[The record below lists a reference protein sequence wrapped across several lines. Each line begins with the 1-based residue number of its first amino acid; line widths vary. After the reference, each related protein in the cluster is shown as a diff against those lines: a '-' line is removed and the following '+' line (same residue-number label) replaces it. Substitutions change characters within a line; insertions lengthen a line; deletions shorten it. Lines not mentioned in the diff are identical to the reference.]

1 MTRYQTFGDGGEVT
15 GFVEVDGVLPVPSF
29 AFATFD
35 PRIDGLAGDV
45 GSVASAS
52 DCPLVFRKIGA
63 LDTEWIIEGR
73 GTAPALFAVT
83 TAAQMNAMC
92 RGFARQP
99 LLDFT
104 PTHILTPDPVSDTFV
119 DSVGASSLKKR
130 GATASIEPSPFFD
143 NVSAFGQQAEQ
154 TDLEASYYAADDE
167 THYDVTTQSFVVL
180 AVSAFTKNGGGGL
193 YLSKIKYPA
202 PGQNLGYGVSINLDN
217 GFGFLLR
224 GSLTELNSDSAAFS
238 ANIVDGRYRA
248 FFHGRTVP
256 GALGY
261 VFTPEFPSVAVAGLA
276 GDLHNTDGI
285 FGLVNDG
292 FGLPSA
298 ACSTSRTPKI
308 AFWEGTAAENLTTY
322 LAAIGEG
329 FEEMLGDTPAEL
341 QVVQQRYDIP
351 ANDTQFAQRTGLL
364 ASWYRPDWINAA
376 GNVVSQ
382 GVAATIVAAGATTQY
397 QKLSAGLVGMA
408 FPGATG
414 DAVSAN
420 VLANGVA
427 SFLVGGRFGHT
438 ANAGGLNS
446 HNLLGRIVAGAT
458 ATGWSL
464 FVTDAGDLKYYVA
477 DGVLSFS
484 GTLAAA
490 VLPLNARELDV
501 VMQLDR
507 SGADPTARFLWAR
520 DGVQLGTA
528 TVAMPAL
535 ANLTLAGQEF
545 GSGAIPIGAP
555 AFNGGAW
562 SPFFFCALG
571 TQAEGA
577 GNIERVARG
586 VGFLTVTVNA
596 AQAVIG

>member
-1 MTRYQTFGDGGEVT
+1 MTRYQTFGDGGDVI
-15 GFVEVDGVLPVPSF
+15 GFTEVDGVLPVPGF

-45 GSVASAS
+45 GSIAAAS
-52 DCPLVFRKIGA
+52 DCPLVFRKVGT
-63 LDTEWIIEGR
+63 LDTEWIIENR
-73 GTAPALFAVT
+73 GTAPALFAVMS
-83 TAAQMNAMC
+83 AAEMNAMC

-99 LLDFT
+99 LLDFA
-104 PTHILTPDPVSDTFV
+104 PTHILTPDPVSDSFV
-119 DSVGASSLKKR
+119 DSVGTSDLKKR
-130 GATASIEPSPFFD
+130 GVGASIDSSPFFD
-143 NVSAFGQQAEQ
+143 GVSTAGQQALQ
-154 TDLEASYYAADDE
+154 TDLQQSFYGADDE

-180 AVSAFTKNGGGGL
+180 AVAAFAKNGTGGL

-202 PGQNLGYGVSINLDN
+202 PAQDRGYGVSINLDN

-224 GSLTELNSDSAAFS
+224 GSLTELNSDSSQFT
-238 ANIVDGRYRA
+238 ANVVDGRYRA

-261 VFTPEFPSVAVAGLA
+261 VFTPEFPSVGVAGLA
-276 GDLHNTDGI
+276 GDLHSTDSI
-285 FGLVNDG
+285 FGLLNDG
-292 FGLPSA
+292 FALPRA
-298 ACSTSRTPKI
+298 ASSTSRTPKI
-308 AFWEGTAAENLTTY
+308 VFWEGTAAENLTTY
-322 LAAIGEG
+322 LAVIGAA
-329 FEEMLGDTPAEL
+329 FQEMLGDAPSEL
-341 QVVQQRYDIP
+341 QVVSQRYDLP

-376 GNVVSQ
+376 GNVASQ
-382 GVAATIVAAGATTQY
+382 GVAATIVAAGATAQY

-420 VLANGVA
+420 VLANGVD
-427 SFLVGGRFGHT
+427 SFIAGGRFGHT

-458 ATGWSL
+458 ATGWSI
-464 FVTDAGDLKYYVA
+464 FVADNGDLKYYVA

-484 GTLAAA
+484 ATLQAA

-528 TVAMPAL
+528 TVVMAGL
-535 ANLTLAGQEF
+535 GSLTLAGQEF

-562 SPFFFCALG
+562 SNFFFCALG
-571 TQAEGA
+571 TQAA
-577 GNIERVARG
+577 GSGLVERVARG
-586 VGFLTVTVNA
+586 CGFLTVTVNA